1 MAKAIWKGLQM
12 RNDVNV
18 KTDLEAE
25 DSLAVRLNSMEVTG
39 TRPDGAVRE
48 TLQRQAQ
55 AIQKEATWFET
66 GPLEL
71 VEVDGVSNAVLMR
84 SQKPEAKK
92 FVQVVLRNG
101 DSIKV
106 EAKGGSTH
114 LSRENYEKLTELLTG
129 LVK

>member
-1 MAKAIWKGLQM
+1 M

-18 KTDLEAE
+18 KVDLEAE

-39 TRPDGAVRE
+39 TRPEGAVRE

-55 AIQKEATWFET
+55 AIQKEATWFES
-66 GPLEL
+66 GPLGL

-106 EAKGGSTH
+106 EARGGATH

-129 LVK
+129 LV